1 MAGAPSDKDLEPL
14 SDRKVVDRY
23 LRYALDFKEIATCT
37 AGDGAPPPVHFTASI
52 LDFSAAA
59 FSLRLEINEDNFAD
73 LNYEQRASLDQAARP
88 LRLSFSVN
96 DVLFFAHARIFARQ
110 EREISVT
117 LDLPVF
123 KLQRREAVRIK
134 IMKEHAASLELNGK
148 KFIPHDLSAGGVSVV
163 MDKEEKD
170 RYAKG
175 WVFEPVVLRFAGREF
190 RAKLEVAGSH
200 PLRKDSDRLWKVGFR
215 FRDLPPAAEDSIT
228 REAILYTQKIW
239 ARWL

>member
-1 MAGAPSDKDLEPL
+1 MAGAPTDQNLEPL

-37 AGDGAPPPVHFTASI
+37 SDAAPKLHFTAN
-52 LDFSAAA
+52 LLEFGPDA
-59 FSLRLEINEDNFAD
+59 FALKIEIHEDPFAD
-73 LNYEQRASLDQAARP
+73 LNYEQRASLDQPERA

-96 DVLFFAHARIFARQ
+96 DVLFFAHARVVARQ
-110 EREISVT
+110 ERQLSVA

-123 KLQRREAVRIK
+123 KLQRRSAVRLK
-134 IMKEHAASLELNGK
+134 IMKEHAACLELNGK

-163 MDKEEKD
+163 MDKNEKD
-170 RYAKG
+170 RYAPAWEYPG
-175 WVFEPVVLRFAGREF
+175 VVLRFAGREF
-190 RAKLEVAGSH
+190 RSTLVVAGAH

-215 FRDLPPAAEDSIT
+215 FKDLPPAAEDAIT

>member
-1 MAGAPSDKDLEPL
+1 MAAPSDKDLEPVE
-14 SDRKVVDRY
+14 DRKVIDRY

-37 AGDGAPPPVHFTASI
+37 AIESAPPSLHFSARI
-52 LDFSAAA
+52 LDFTPAT
-59 FSLRLEINEDNFAD
+59 FSLSLEIDEDNFAD
-73 LNYEQRASLDQAARP
+73 LNYEQRASLDQADRP

-96 DVLFFAHARIFARQ
+96 DVLFFAHARVFARQ
-110 EREISVT
+110 ERKIAVA

-123 KLQRREAVRIK
+123 KLQRRSAVRLK
-134 IMKEHAASLELNGK
+134 IMKEHAASVEMNGK
-148 KFIPHDLSAGGVSVV
+148 KFIPHDLSAGGVSIV
-163 MDKEEKD
+163 MDKLEKD

-175 WVFEPVVLRFAGREF
+175 WEFAGAVLRFAGREF
-190 RAKLEVAGSH
+190 RANLEVAGAQ

-215 FRDLPPAAEDSIT
+215 FKGLPPAAEDAIA

>member
-1 MAGAPSDKDLEPL
+1 MAGAPSEKDLEPL

-23 LRYALDFKEIATCT
+23 LRYALDFKEVATCT
-37 AGDGAPPPVHFTASI
+37 SREGAPPPSHFAAAI
-52 LDFSAAA
+52 LDFNPAA
-59 FSLRLEINEDNFAD
+59 FSLGLEIDEEGFAD
-73 LNYEQRASLDQAARP
+73 LNYEQRASLDQAERP

-96 DVLFFAHARIFARQ
+96 DVLFFAHARVTSRQ
-110 EREISVT
+110 ERQLTVA

-123 KLQRREAVRIK
+123 KLQRRSAVRIK
-134 IMKEHAASLELNGK
+134 VMKEHAATIELNGK
-148 KFIPHDLSAGGVSVV
+148 KFIPHDLSAGGLSIV
-163 MDKEEKD
+163 MDKDEKD

-175 WVFEPVVLRFAGREF
+175 WVFESTVLRFAGREF
-190 RAKLEVAGSH
+190 RSKLEVAGAH

-215 FRDLPPAAEDSIT
+215 FQNLPPAAEDAIT